1 MQITLD
7 QLLQA
12 RDNRYAKQ
20 VALTQAWPDRTLVCL
35 TVVLP
40 GPVKRD
46 ARSLRVATAAVPAVR
61 EALSPTYEELR
72 DLPTG
77 YEGYF
82 LVDLPLLEAKRRC
95 IELEN
100 THPYGRLMDLDVLE
114 PVATPLSTPASAP
127 TSAAPT
133 AGAPAPTA
141 PSAGAPAQTAGATA
155 TTAGATA
162 TTAPSAGAAAP
173 AGAPSVPVAV
183 IPVSRERVGEPPR
196 RCLLC
201 DRPARECMRAHTHTP
216 ADISAAI
223 DRLLGL

>member
-1 MQITLD
+1 MEITLD

-20 VALTQAWPDRTLVCL
+20 VALTQAWPDRTLVCM

-46 ARSLRVATAAVPAVR
+46 ARSLRVASAAVPAIR
-61 EALSPTYEELR
+61 EALAPVYEELR

-77 YEGYF
+77 YEAYF
-82 LVDLPLLEAKRRC
+82 LVDAPLLDVKRIC
-95 IELEN
+95 CQIEN
-100 THPYGRLMDLDVLE
+100 THPFGRLMDLDVLE
-114 PVATPLSTPASAP
+114 PVGDT
-127 TSAAPT
+127 
-133 AGAPAPTA
+133 
-141 PSAGAPAQTAGATA
+141 
-155 TTAGATA
+155 
-162 TTAPSAGAAAP
+162 
-173 AGAPSVPVAV
+173 V
-183 IPVSRERVGEPPR
+183 IPVSRDRVGEPPR

-216 ADISAAI
+216 AEISAAI